1 MEFSGFEDILAE
13 VNNTQEQQDDVNK
26 RNERHNKNVVEKIDI
41 NKLQQEV
48 FSQAETQKTNK
59 LKVIKNDI
67 HSGHRQRAR
76 ERFLNNPETTSDY
89 DLLELLLFLII
100 PRADTKP
107 IAKKLIDK
115 YKTLRNLFNAS
126 IMELNNDGINGNA
139 LKYIFLL
146 INTTQKRLL
155 NEEMKEQKIIDN
167 YKLLIKYCQ
176 SSIGAMKEEQFRVL
190 FFNNKFKLLEDV
202 VFGSGEI
209 SFSTISCKEIV
220 KKSLEIKAE
229 NVVLYHNHPNQ
240 DLSPSLDDIS
250 TTKAIVDALSPININ
265 VLDHIII
272 SGNKYFSF
280 KEEGLL

>member
-26 RNERHNKNVVEKIDI
+26 QNEKQNKNIVEKVDI

-48 FSQAETQKTNK
+48 FSQAETQKTNQ

-76 ERFLNNPETTSDY
+76 ERFLNNPDAISDY

-115 YKTLRNLFNAS
+115 YRTLNNIFNA
-126 IMELNNDGINGNA
+126 EKTQLTNDGINGDA

-146 INTTQKRLL
+146 MTTTQKRLL

-167 YKLLIKYCQ
+167 YELLIKYCQ

-229 NVVLYHNHPNQ
+229 NVILYHNHPNQ
-240 DLSPSLDDIS
+240 DLSPSLDDIN
-250 TTKAIVDALSPININ
+250 TTKAIIDALKPININ
-265 VLDHIII
+265 VLDHVII
-272 SGNKYFSF
+272 SGKKYFSF

>member
-26 RNERHNKNVVEKIDI
+26 QNEKQNKNIVEKVDI

-48 FSQAETQKTNK
+48 FSQAETQKTNQ

-76 ERFLNNPETTSDY
+76 ERFLNNPDAISDY

-115 YKTLRNLFNAS
+115 YKTLNNIFNA
-126 IMELNNDGINGNA
+126 EKTQLTNDGINGDA

-146 INTTQKRLL
+146 MTTTQKRLL

-167 YKLLIKYCQ
+167 YELLIKYCQ

-229 NVVLYHNHPNQ
+229 NVILYHNHPNQ
-240 DLSPSLDDIS
+240 DLSPSLDDIN
-250 TTKAIVDALSPININ
+250 TTKAIIDALKPININ
-265 VLDHIII
+265 VLDHVII
-272 SGNKYFSF
+272 SGKKYFSF

>member
-13 VNNTQEQQDDVNK
+13 VNNTKEQQDDVNK
-26 RNERHNKNVVEKIDI
+26 HNERQNENVVEKVDID
-41 NKLQQEV
+41 KLQQEV
-48 FSQAETQKTNK
+48 FAQAETQKTNQ

-76 ERFLNNPETTSDY
+76 ERFLNNPDAISDY

-126 IMELNNDGINGNA
+126 ITELNNDGINGNA

-155 NEEMKEQKIIDN
+155 NEEMKEQNIIDD
-167 YKLLIKYCQ
+167 YELLIKYCQ
-176 SSIGAMKEEQFRVL
+176 SSIGAIKEEKFKIL
-190 FFNNKFKLLEDV
+190 FFNNKFKLLDDV

-209 SFSTISCKEIV
+209 SSVAISCKEIV
-220 KKSLEIKAE
+220 KKSIEIKAE

-240 DLSPSLDDIS
+240 DLTPSPDDIN
-250 TTKAIVDALSPININ
+250 TTKAIIDALKPININ

-272 SGNKYFSF
+272 SGDKYFSF

>member
-26 RNERHNKNVVEKIDI
+26 HNERQNENVVEKVDID
-41 NKLQQEV
+41 KLQQEV
-48 FSQAETQKTNK
+48 FAQAETQKTNQ

-76 ERFLNNPETTSDY
+76 ERFLNNPDAISDY

-115 YKTLRNLFNAS
+115 YRTLNNIFNA
-126 IMELNNDGINGNA
+126 EKTQLTNDGINGDA

-155 NEEMKEQKIIDN
+155 NEEMKEQNIIDD
-167 YKLLIKYCQ
+167 YELLIKYCQ
-176 SSIGAMKEEQFRVL
+176 SSIGAIKEEKFKIL
-190 FFNNKFKLLEDV
+190 FFNNKFKLLDDV
-202 VFGSGEI
+202 VFGSGEKNRHELK
-209 SFSTISCKEIV
+209 TTYKEIDGW
-220 KKSLEIKAE
+220 L
-229 NVVLYHNHPNQ
+229 
-240 DLSPSLDDIS
+240 
-250 TTKAIVDALSPININ
+250 
-265 VLDHIII
+265 
-272 SGNKYFSF
+272 NK
-280 KEEGLL
+280 L

>member
-13 VNNTQEQQDDVNK
+13 VNNTKEQQDDVNK
-26 RNERHNKNVVEKIDI
+26 QNEKQNENVVEKVDI

-48 FSQAETQKTNK
+48 FSQTETQKTNK

-76 ERFLNNPETTSDY
+76 ERFLNNPDAISDY

-126 IMELNNDGINGNA
+126 ITELNNDGINGNA
-139 LKYIFLL
+139 LKYIFFL

-155 NEEMKEQKIIDN
+155 NEEMKEQNIIDD
-167 YKLLIKYCQ
+167 YELLIKYCQ
-176 SSIGAMKEEQFRVL
+176 SSIGAIKEEKFKIL
-190 FFNNKFKLLEDV
+190 FFNNKFKLLDDV

-209 SFSTISCKEIV
+209 SSVAISCKEIV
-220 KKSLEIKAE
+220 KKSIEIKAE

-240 DLSPSLDDIS
+240 DLTPSPDDIN
-250 TTKAIVDALSPININ
+250 TTKAIIDALKPININ

-272 SGNKYFSF
+272 SGDEYFSF

>member
-13 VNNTQEQQDDVNK
+13 VNNTQEQQDDINK
-26 RNERHNKNVVEKIDI
+26 QNEKQNKNVVEKIDI

-146 INTTQKRLL
+146 INTTQRRLL

-220 KKSLEIKAE
+220 KKSIEIKAE